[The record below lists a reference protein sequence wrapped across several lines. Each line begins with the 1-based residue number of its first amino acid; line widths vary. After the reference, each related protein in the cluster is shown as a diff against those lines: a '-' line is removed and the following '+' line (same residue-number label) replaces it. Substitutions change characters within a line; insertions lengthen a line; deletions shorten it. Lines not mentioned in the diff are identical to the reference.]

1 MPNMSL
7 QKHPMPEQQPDIRA
21 TNFKEVALGYTRE
34 IAMEEA
40 DRCLHCKNAPCVKGC
55 PVNVPIPDFIAHT
68 RRASSKKRMRRFACR
83 TAFRRFA
90 AASARRKRS
99 AKASASAVSRANRS
113 LLAVWNALRRTMP

>member
-40 DRCLHCKNAPCVKGC
+40 DRC
-55 PVNVPIPDFIAHT
+55 IA
-68 RRASSKKRMRRFACR
+68 RMRPA
-83 TAFRRFA
+83 
-90 AASARRKRS
+90 
-99 AKASASAVSRANRS
+99 SRA
-113 LLAVWNALRRTMP
+113 AQ

>member
-55 PVNVPIPDFIAHT
+55 PADARYYDSYNYLYHKQELELGFT
-68 RRASSKKRMRRFACR
+68 RRAEPELF
-83 TAFRRFA
+83 F
-90 AASARRKRS
+90 
-99 AKASASAVSRANRS
+99 
-113 LLAVWNALRRTMP
+113 

>member
-55 PVNVPIPDFIAHT
+55 PVNVPIPDF
-68 RRASSKKRMRRFACR
+68 KRYRMFLRIRQA
-83 TAFRRFA
+83 
-90 AASARRKRS
+90 
-99 AKASASAVSRANRS
+99 
-113 LLAVWNALRRTMP
+113 LLTPAEDGE